1 MIQHDINPLK
11 QHLKGFKMGRT
22 RFYTAIDCKTTKNG
36 DEIFHFRKE
45 KKIVGF
51 VLLLITFLPS
61 RYELTR
67 FTIAKPINFY
77 TRKSVLSIYL
87 NFF

>member
-11 QHLKGFKMGRT
+11 QHLRGFKIART

-36 DEIFHFRKE
+36 DEIFHFRK

-67 FTIAKPINFY
+67 FTIEKPMKFY
-77 TRKSVLSIYL
+77 TRKSVSSIYL